1 MKPME
6 SKLVSFPSVGKS
18 EVLTAPDNAILKEK
32 LDILEI
38 QVGNSTGADASCG
51 WGVKVS
57 AGDWKAGQWDVSEDP
72 EYIDDTIHAQD
83 VAVNNFA
90 LTTTT
95 NNDGFVVQ
103 SKLFPNVIR
112 IDVGTAAAGGSPAYT
127 YKYFNGTGFATLTT
141 VLTPNLAATGDQYL
155 VSLTPHD
162 AAVVGAANADGL
174 AQGHFAI
181 LVQATTAPTS
191 TAALADEIGVVH
203 LMDFIEKVGD
213 GNATVEEYNPGTKQ
227 VQPGQALVPFCSA
240 ANAANWV
247 KVKYT
252 KSV

>member
-1 MKPME
+1 MKPVE
-6 SKLVSFPSVGKS
+6 SYLVAFPSVGKDR
-18 EVLTAPDNAILKEK
+18 VLEAPNGDILKEK
-32 LDILEI
+32 LDVLEV

-51 WGVKVS
+51 WGVTVDT
-57 AGDWKAGQWDVSEDP
+57 GQWKAGQWDASEEP
-72 EYIDDTIHAQD
+72 EYIDDTTHAQD
-83 VAVNNFA
+83 VTVNNFA

-95 NNDGFVVQ
+95 DDDGFVIQ
-103 SKLFPNVIR
+103 AELFPNVIR
-112 IDVGTAAAGGSPAYT
+112 LAVGTAASGGSPAYS
-127 YKYFNGTGFATLTT
+127 YKYWNGTGFATLTT
-141 VLTPNLAATGDQYL
+141 ILTPNLAATGDQYL
-155 VSLTPHD
+155 VSLTPYD
-162 AAVVGAANADGL
+162 AAKAAA
-174 AQGHFAI
+174 AQANGISQGYYAV
-181 LVQATTAPTS
+181 LVQATTAPS
-191 TAALADEIGVVH
+191 SAAAVANQVGIVH